1 MYHTYQRQQFKN
13 QKFALSPSILAQVQ
27 LVYNYFHDP
36 YPQLKKMVVLCIFS
50 RFRDVIKITEFFTMD
65 EIYLKVEAFCSL
77 IIATAPKNEVRS
89 VVAKVRNYCLIV
101 DNITSIGFPGE
112 GNDHTISILLIPY
125 TPGVAFFIF
134 ASIIH
139 GRNIDKHNIKISP
152 FILHS
157 TVCFYN
163 RWTPQF
169 SLHLILSS

>member
-1 MYHTYQRQQFKN
+1 
-13 QKFALSPSILAQVQ
+13 
-27 LVYNYFHDP
+27 
-36 YPQLKKMVVLCIFS
+36 MVVLCIFS

-134 ASIIH
+134 ASIVH
-139 GRNIDKHNIKISP
+139 GRNIDKHNIKNSP
-152 FILHS
+152 FILRS